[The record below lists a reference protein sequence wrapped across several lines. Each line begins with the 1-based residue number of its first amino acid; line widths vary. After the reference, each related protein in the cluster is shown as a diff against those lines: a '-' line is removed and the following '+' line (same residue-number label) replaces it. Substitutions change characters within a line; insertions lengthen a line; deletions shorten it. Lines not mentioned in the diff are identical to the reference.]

1 MTELLQQVFAQIAQL
16 SPERQD
22 AIAARFLA
30 ELQDEQKWEARFA
43 ATTDEQLEQMPATVR
58 QLSLAPQGSPA
69 DILAKIAALPLEN
82 ISRQE
87 FMQLPIEKRRTILA
101 KQAERMLPH
110 YQEDREWQELETGD
124 LIDY

>member
-1 MTELLQQVFAQIAQL
+1 MTELLQQVFAQITQL
-16 SPERQD
+16 PPEQQD
-22 AIAARFLA
+22 VIAARFLA
-30 ELQDEQKWEARFA
+30 ELQDEQKWESSFA
-43 ATTDEQLEQMPATVR
+43 ATTDEQWDQMAAMVR
-58 QLSLAPQGSPA
+58 QSSIAPQSKPA

-87 FMQLPIEKRRTILA
+87 FMQLPLEERRTILA

-110 YQEDREWQELETGD
+110 YQKDREWQELETGD